1 MTALGSILAFILG
14 NKTIL
19 GFVAIVLGALGFG
32 FQQRLA
38 GAKAER
44 NNQTAKEAKARAE
57 EIDRIKRAAGAAPSI
72 GVQSDPNNRDN
83 QP

>member
-19 GFVAIVLGALGFG
+19 TIAGAVLAGMGWGFH
-32 FQQRLA
+32 QRLA

-44 NNQTAKEAKARAE
+44 QKQAAQEAAAIDAANEIQEDIGALPPEVARRNLE
-57 EIDRIKRAAGAAPSI
+57 KWSRG
-72 GVQSDPNNRDN
+72 
-83 QP
+83 